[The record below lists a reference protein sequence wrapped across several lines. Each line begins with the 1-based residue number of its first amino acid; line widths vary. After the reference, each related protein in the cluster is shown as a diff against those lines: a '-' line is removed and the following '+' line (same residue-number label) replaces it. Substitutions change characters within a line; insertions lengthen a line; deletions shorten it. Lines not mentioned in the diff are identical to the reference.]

1 MPKQPTLTIS
11 ASRDPDGVVRLT
23 FIRDGK
29 GYGQRYLEAEYGQAL
44 RDVEAFFGLT
54 PSPMMDES

>member
-1 MPKQPTLTIS
+1 MIKALTIS

-23 FIRDGK
+23 FNRDDS
-29 GYGQRYLEAEYGQAL
+29 GYGRRYREAEYGQAL

>member
-11 ASRDPDGVVRLT
+11 ASRDLDGVARLT
-23 FIRDGK
+23 FYRDGSCH
-29 GYGQRYLEAEYGQAL
+29 GRRYLEAEYGQAL

-54 PSPMMDES
+54 PTPMEVET